1 MARPELGTK
10 RICPTTGRKF
20 YDLGRDPVVSPY
32 SGEVVPTA
40 ALTPFA
46 SRSAPIAARKDPV
59 ADDDEADATGPELV
73 SLDEVEAEETE
84 KDTDTDTEGDDVIEP
99 DADGE
104 SADDDTLVVDDED
117 DDTTDLV
124 DVEDEDDD

>member
-10 RICPTTGRKF
+10 RICPTTGKKF

-46 SRSAPIAARKDPV
+46 SRSAPVAARKEPV
-59 ADDDEADATGPELV
+59 VDEEEADAAAPELV

-84 KDTDTDTEGDDVIEP
+84 KDTDTEGDEVI
-99 DADGE
+99 DADADA
-104 SADDDTLVVDDED
+104 SDDDTLVVDED
-117 DDTTDLV
+117 DDDTADLV
-124 DVEDEDDD
+124 DVEDDEED

>member
-32 SGEVVPTA
+32 SGDVVPTA
-40 ALTPFA
+40 ALTPFS
-46 SRSAPIAARKDPV
+46 SRSAPVAARKEPV
-59 ADDDEADATGPELV
+59 ADEEEADAPGPELV

-84 KDTDTDTEGDDVIEP
+84 KDTDTEADDVIEP

-104 SADDDTLVVDDED
+104 AADDDTLVVDDED

-124 DVEDEDDD
+124 DVEEDEDD